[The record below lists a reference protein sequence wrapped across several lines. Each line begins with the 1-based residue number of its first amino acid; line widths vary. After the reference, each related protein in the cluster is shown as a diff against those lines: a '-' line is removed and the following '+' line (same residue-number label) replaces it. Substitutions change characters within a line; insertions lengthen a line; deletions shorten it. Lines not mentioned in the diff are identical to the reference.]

1 MSFIALFF
9 IAILSLSYFELIMLV
24 EVSSQFGFLA
34 TLLFCFVTAI
44 VGGGLVRSEGM
55 SVLSEL
61 QGKLAKGE
69 DPSGTVVGAVLLFIS
84 GILLLVPGFITDT
97 FGFLCLIKP
106 FRESVGKAIFEKIKS
121 RISLSRNRPGQGSSS
136 KFHFYT
142 NINVNPNEGFDF
154 KSQKI
159 RKNKQEQSIS
169 SNEIDE
175 DKVIDVQF
183 TDAKKH

>member
-9 IAILSLSYFELIMLV
+9 IAILSLSYFELILLV

-34 TLLFCFVTAI
+34 TLVFCFVTAI

-55 SVLSEL
+55 SVLSDL
-61 QGKLAKGE
+61 QGKVAKGE

-84 GILLLVPGFITDT
+84 GILLLVPGFITDA

-106 FRESVGKAIFEKIKS
+106 FRESIGKAIFEKIKAK
-121 RISLSRNRPGQGSSS
+121 ISLNRHMPGQGRSSNI
-136 KFHFYT
+136 HFYS
-142 NINVNPNEGFDF
+142 NINVKPNEVFDF

-159 RKNKQEQSIS
+159 RTHKKEQSIS
-169 SNEIDE
+169 SEDIGE

-183 TDAKKH
+183 TDTNKD